1 LPQFLQNTAYLNRH
15 RDQADIGTKLAHAI
29 KASPS
34 TANKVAPWLG
44 SRSQVVQSLV
54 NGELPHF
61 NSEAVP

>member
-1 LPQFLQNTAYLNRH
+1 LVLVQNTAYLNRQ
-15 RDQADIGTKLAHAI
+15 RDQTDIGTKLAHAI

-54 NGELPHF
+54 NGVGAAQPWNL
-61 NSEAVP
+61 